1 MGGWGDLKEE
11 IYMEVPPGFGKNL
24 KGRRVCKLKKAL
36 YNLKQSPQAWFERFA
51 KVMITNRYKQSPGDH
66 TLFIKH
72 LASEGVTTLLVYVD
86 DKIMNRNDENERDS
100 LRKCLMKVFE
110 IKKLS

>member
-1 MGGWGDLKEE
+1 MRRWGDLKEE
-11 IYMEVPPGFGKNL
+11 IYMEVTLGFGKNL

-72 LASEGVTTLLVYVD
+72 STSGGIAALLVFMD
-86 DKIMNRNDENERDS
+86 DIIVTRNDKKERDN
-100 LRKCLMKVFE
+100 LRKCLMKGFE
-110 IKKLS
+110 IK